1 MKKHI
6 FVYAFIVLTVGCQPS
21 KDGTLLTHYE
31 TDPFA
36 GKSKDRQDTTV
47 LKVDGQATQGYNTT
61 TPVSNIGGAAAES
74 SSFND
79 KALATV
85 YDAIV
90 RLKMDIA
97 GTREPGEDLKIL
109 EKLLQSKQGAEGLD
123 VLKAIE
129 TKKLA
134 LNFQLT
140 EEEKSAPDI
149 EMNIL
154 AQAFKQIAA
163 ANGLDDQ
170 SQALIS
176 KAIQARSK
184 MLAPSE
190 SQKSLAQVNGQLL
203 QDKMNALIVA
213 ATTNKT
219 AACSAMPTFASAITN
234 FYEDTQY
241 SLPALIKNKIKY
253 VRAELAGAEQCQ
265 LSYASLLSVVE
276 MITFDL
282 GSLELYLNPKN
293 TFNWENFEDY
303 KIQAPLEEAVAMV
316 KAGKEI
322 GSIATTDM
330 VCKLDGVDVDPQE
343 YPLRIE
349 KASNQRGVTV
359 SFVAEKGKVPD
370 FQKMNLTKI
379 EPDTLVLAVNVIPGS
394 AAPFQFTFFN
404 SKIGANSTVKCSLA
418 TP

>member
-6 FVYAFIVLTVGCQPS
+6 LVYAFIVLTVGCQPS

-36 GKSKDRQDTTV
+36 GKTQERQDATV
-47 LKVDGQATQGYNTT
+47 LKVDGKPPQGYDTT
-61 TPVSNIGGAAAES
+61 VTESTPEEDSAGM
-74 SSFND
+74 SSFNE
-79 KALATV
+79 KAMATV

-90 RLKMDIA
+90 RLRMDIA
-97 GTREPGEDLKIL
+97 GTMEPGEDLKAL
-109 EKLLQSKQGAEGLD
+109 EKLLQSKQSAEGLD
-123 VLKAIE
+123 ILKAIE
-129 TKKLA
+129 TKKLS
-134 LNFQLT
+134 LDFQLT
-140 EEEKSAPDI
+140 DEEKSGPDVEI
-149 EMNIL
+149 KII
-154 AQAFKQIAA
+154 AQAFKQLASA
-163 ANGLDDQ
+163 KGLDEE
-170 SQALIS
+170 SQTSIS
-176 KAIQARSK
+176 KAILARSK

-219 AACSAMPTFASAITN
+219 AACAAMPTFSGAITN

-241 SLPALIKNKIKY
+241 SLPSLIKNKVKH
-253 VRAELAGAEQCQ
+253 VRAELAGSEKCQ
-265 LSYASLLSVVE
+265 LSYASLLSVVD

-282 GSLELYLNPKN
+282 GSLELYLTPKN

-303 KIQAPLEEAVAMV
+303 KIQAPLQEAVAMV

-322 GSIATTDM
+322 GTIATTDV
-330 VCKLDGVDVDPQE
+330 VCKLDGGELDIQQ
-343 YPLRIE
+343 YPLKIE

-394 AAPFQFTFFN
+394 AADFQFTFFN
-404 SKIGANSTVKCSLA
+404 SKINANSTIKCGLA
-418 TP
+418 KP

>member
-1 MKKHI
+1 MKKYI
-6 FVYAFIVLTVGCQPS
+6 FLYAFIVLTVGCQPS

-47 LKVDGQATQGYNTT
+47 LKVDGQVTQGYNTT
-61 TPVSNIGGAAAES
+61 TSESNIGGVAEEPS
-74 SSFND
+74 SVND

-90 RLKMDIA
+90 RLRMDIA
-97 GTREPGEDLKIL
+97 GTTDPGEDLKLL

-123 VLKAIE
+123 ILKAIE
-129 TKKLA
+129 AKKLA
-134 LNFQLT
+134 LHFQLT
-140 EEEKSAPDI
+140 DEEKSSPDVA
-149 EMNIL
+149 MNIL
-154 AQAFKQIAA
+154 AQAFKQMAA
-163 ANGLDDQ
+163 ANGLDEESQ
-170 SQALIS
+170 SLIS
-176 KAIQARSK
+176 KAILTRAK

-219 AACSAMPTFASAITN
+219 AACAAMSTFAGAITN

-253 VRAELAGAEQCQ
+253 VRAELVGSAQCQ
-265 LSYASLLSVVE
+265 LSYASLLSVVD

-282 GSLELYLNPKN
+282 GSLELYLTPKN
-293 TFNWENFEDY
+293 TFNWENLEDY
-303 KIQAPLEEAVAMV
+303 KIKAPLQEAVAMV
-316 KAGKEI
+316 KEGKEI
-322 GSIATTDM
+322 GTLAATDV
-330 VCKLDGVDVDPQE
+330 VCKLDGGEVNFQE
-343 YPLRIE
+343 YPLKIE
-349 KASNQRGVTV
+349 KAGNQRGVTV

-379 EPDTLVLAVNVIPGS
+379 EPDILVLAVNVIPGS
-394 AAPFQFTFFN
+394 AVPFQFTFFN
-404 SKIGANSTVKCSLA
+404 AKRGANSTIKCSLA